1 MNDSLEI
8 VQFIRVGGILPGL
21 ALLAFTWMLNTV
33 LGRFTDRLGKR
44 FTERR
49 LHLQQAKTVLRF
61 LVSFAGIAGAVALV
75 FQLSQQMMLA
85 IGGTMA
91 VAVGIALK
99 DLAASIV
106 AGLTILFDRPFQVGD
121 RVSFGGFYGEI
132 ERIGLRSVRLVTLDD
147 NLVTIPNN
155 KFLTDIVSSGNAG
168 ALDMLVQVDF
178 FIGVDQDIAAAR
190 RIVEEAVTSSRFAYL
205 EKSWSVLASQMLAE
219 SYYGV
224 RLRAKVYVL
233 DVLYE
238 KALESDLTVRVLD
251 AFRRDG
257 IRPPSMLMR
266 DVGDGEG
273 EKPAMMRAVS

>member
-1 MNDSLEI
+1 MNDSINI
-8 VQFIRVGGILPGL
+8 VQFIRVGGIVPALMVL
-21 ALLAFTWMLNTV
+21 ALTWMASSVMT
-33 LGRFTDRLGKR
+33 RFTDRLGR
-44 FTERR
+44 RYAERR
-49 LHLQQAKTVLRF
+49 LLLQQITTIVRF
-61 LVSFAGIAGAVALV
+61 MISFAGIAVATMLV
-75 FQLSQQMMLA
+75 FQLSDQMLLA
-85 IGGTMA
+85 IGGTLA

-106 AGLTILFDRPFQVGD
+106 AGLMILFDRPFQVGD

-132 ERIGLRSVRLVTLDD
+132 QRIGLRSVRLVTLDD
-147 NLVTIPNN
+147 NLITIPNN

-178 FIGVDQDIAAAR
+178 YIGVDQDISTAR
-190 RIVEEAVTSSRFAYL
+190 RIVEEAVTSCRFAFI
-205 EKSWSVLASQMLAE
+205 EKPWSVLAAQVLQE
-219 SYYGV
+219 NYYAV

-257 IRPPSMLMR
+257 IRPPSMLLR
-266 DVGDGEG
+266 DVGEAP
-273 EKPAMMRAVS
+273 KAPVVRAVS